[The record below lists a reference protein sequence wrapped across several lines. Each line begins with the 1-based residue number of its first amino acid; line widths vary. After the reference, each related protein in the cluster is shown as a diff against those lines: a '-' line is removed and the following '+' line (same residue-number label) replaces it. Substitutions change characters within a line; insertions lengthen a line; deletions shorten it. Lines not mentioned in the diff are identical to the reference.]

1 MSTKKHLADAIVA
14 TLVSQKLFYLD
25 SQTALRWYVTD
36 RTFPL
41 EDRFVVWANHCKKVE
56 GGWYPGANEFG
67 IIGKM
72 VNDCKPMDYDRYAV
86 YNWNWFLDQIQ
97 DDEDLA
103 AKYGVTVDE
112 FKEQLIETNF
122 GSFVM
127 DW

>member
-1 MSTKKHLADAIVA
+1 MQAHKAFAKE
-14 TLVSQKLFYLD
+14 SQF
-25 SQTALRWYVTD
+25 ALRGYVTD

-41 EDRFVVWANHCKKVE
+41 NARFLVWSEYCVKKE
-56 GGWYPGANEFG
+56 SGDSPGSNEFG

-72 VNDCKPMDYDRYAV
+72 VNDREPIDYDRYAV
-86 YNWNWFLDQIQ
+86 YDWDWFLDQIQ
-97 DDEDLA
+97 EDEDLA
-103 AKYGVTVDE
+103 TKYGVTVDE